1 MASRGGGDCV
11 HVGRTGD
18 HRIGASDCEGITRAR
33 SISGPGD
40 SVPLDDARRFVP
52 IIFESEISV
61 CCGRAHRSS
70 RRSFIRI
77 FFLFLFLF
85 LVVHLVVHLV
95 AHLVVHLDLDLTRA
109 FDNPPTDRQKPDN
122 QYTYHSLMFVAQVSR
137 TVAPT
142 SISSSV
148 SGRKRTVTTK
158 AISDA
163 NLVVGGA
170 TFASLALGR
179 FVFLPFHRS
188 SLAKAGMPKQNGQTH
203 LQAGDRLAEEVTFFT
218 NTNDPAGFS
227 LVDVFAWG
235 ALGHA
240 AAFYILATSSLAK
253 SPLPF

>member
-77 FFLFLFLF
+77 FLLLLFLF
-85 LVVHLVVHLV
+85 LVVHLVD
-95 AHLVVHLDLDLTRA
+95 HLDLDLTRA

>member
-85 LVVHLVVHLV
+85 LVAHLV

>member
-85 LVVHLVVHLV
+85 LVV
-95 AHLVVHLDLDLTRA
+95 HLVVHLDLDLTRA